1 MAINLND
8 SLYGAQFSAFRSL
21 ANDARLS
28 QDTLV
33 SVDESCRGKGLLNQ
47 NGEKRT
53 IVVKQGDTIRPL
65 FGRSQGHKDLN
76 NEVRNLFKETVLR
89 ICDAKTLDDLP
100 KAVQDVMKKTDY
112 DNKGHP
118 LSLRRIRDVTNAIL
132 AEADREA
139 KAGTSQAEGLNST
152 VSGVSTN
159 DVSVI
164 DDGQENEAQEVE
176 VGTKRERPIVNA
188 EVKEPEI
195 EGKNEV
201 ESSVD
206 DEDVSFKYATPN
218 YIGKLP
224 FETEEM
230 FMEFYCDAV
239 DQSIKNGQT
248 KNYCDEMLGE
258 MFKTIGYNTNDRK
271 LLVELLAN
279 GKPAFLDE
287 NGAMPFRNEGLR
299 FAEKLT
305 NILDRTKEYRAKL
318 KPDGNIVADT
328 ILATLKTSDQMF
340 GVDDLPYIDAY
351 QCEQI
356 SAVAKKIDTTELF
369 APPSDRGHSAK
380 SLNKRLDSF
389 QQQAAEKF
397 RDELISTN
405 DSQLMVTI
413 KQNLLMN
420 MALAHAGS
428 QKDELVEAIE
438 DYYDDLA
445 GRKYGKKDLL
455 TEIAPGLGINANA
468 SL

>member
-8 SLYGAQFSAFRSL
+8 SLYGAQFNVFRNL
-21 ANDARLS
+21 ANDASLS

-33 SVDESCRGKGLLNQ
+33 SVDEAGRGKGLLNQ
-47 NGEKRT
+47 DGEKRT
-53 IVVKQGDTIRPL
+53 IVVKKGDTIRPL
-65 FGRSQGHKDLN
+65 FGRNQGHVDLN
-76 NEVRNLFKETVLR
+76 NEVRNLFRETVLR

-132 AEADREA
+132 AEADKEA
-139 KAGTSQAEGLNST
+139 KAGVSQAESLNST
-152 VSGVSTN
+152 ISGVSTN
-159 DVSVI
+159 DVSAI
-164 DDGQENEAQEVE
+164 DDGQANEAQEI
-176 VGTKRERPIVNA
+176 ERPIVNTG
-188 EVKEPEI
+188 VKEPGI
-195 EGKNEV
+195 EGKDEV

-206 DEDVSFKYATPN
+206 DEDVSFKYATPK

-248 KNYCDEMLGE
+248 KNYCDETLSE
-258 MFKTIGYNTNDRK
+258 MFKTVGYNTNDRK

-305 NILDRTKEYRAKL
+305 NILDLTKEYRAKL

-328 ILATLKTSDQMF
+328 ILATLKTVDRMF
-340 GVDDLPYIDAY
+340 EVDDLPYIDAY

-369 APPSDRGHSAK
+369 APPPVKGHSAK

-389 QQQAAEKF
+389 QQQVAEKF
-397 RDELISTN
+397 RDELINTH
-405 DSQLMVTI
+405 DTQLMVTI

-420 MALAHAGS
+420 MALAHAAAP
-428 QKDELVEAIE
+428 KDELVEAIE
-438 DYYDDLA
+438 DYHDDLA
-445 GRKYGKKDLL
+445 GKYVKKDLL
-455 TEIAPGLGINANA
+455 TEIAPGLGINVNA
-468 SL
+468 SSIAES

>member
-8 SLYGAQFSAFRSL
+8 SLYGAQFNVFRNL
-21 ANDARLS
+21 ANDASLS

-33 SVDESCRGKGLLNQ
+33 SVDEAGRGKGLLNQ
-47 NGEKRT
+47 DGEKRT
-53 IVVKQGDTIRPL
+53 IVVKKGDTIRPL
-65 FGRSQGHKDLN
+65 FGRSQGHVDLN
-76 NEVRNLFKETVLR
+76 NEVRNLFRETVLR

-132 AEADREA
+132 AEAGREA
-139 KAGTSQAEGLNST
+139 KAGVSQAESLNST

-159 DVSVI
+159 DVSAI
-164 DDGQENEAQEVE
+164 DDGQANEAQEI
-176 VGTKRERPIVNA
+176 ERPIVNTG
-188 EVKEPEI
+188 VKEPGI
-195 EGKNEV
+195 EGKDEV

-206 DEDVSFKYATPN
+206 DEDVSFKYATPK

-258 MFKTIGYNTNDRK
+258 MFKTVGYNTNDRK

-287 NGAMPFRNEGLR
+287 NGAMPFRNEGIR

-340 GVDDLPYIDAY
+340 DVDDLPYIDAY

-380 SLNKRLDSF
+380 SLSRRLDNF
-389 QQQAAEKF
+389 QHKAAEKF
-397 RDELISTN
+397 RDELLSTN

-445 GRKYGKKDLL
+445 GGKYGKKHLL

-468 SL
+468 SSAIES